1 MDRLKEE
8 LKSMPDPQAPR
19 FQQTLRRELLAA
31 MQPAPARGLKAAL
44 AATATAVVVLAGMLV
59 SFVISPDLP
68 RRINSVWLQDD
79 STSTRS
85 VAMVPAASPASATE
99 EEVQQAI
106 LRRFIEQGDGGARQ
120 DQDFL
125 ETWYSSQAR
134 PARVK
139 TVRNERFLAIR
150 QFELANGERV
160 AVLTD
165 LGTGAQSRTVDAQP
179 AVARGRTY

>member
-1 MDRLKEE
+1 MATR
-8 LKSMPDPQAPR
+8 P
-19 FQQTLRRELLAA
+19 
-31 MQPAPARGLKAAL
+31 
-44 AATATAVVVLAGMLV
+44 AAT
-59 SFVISPDLP
+59 D
-68 RRINSVWLQDD
+68 QDD
-79 STSTRS
+79 
-85 VAMVPAASPASATE
+85 
-99 EEVQQAI
+99 EVQRAI
-106 LRRFIEQGDGGARQ
+106 LRQFLEQSDGGVRR
-120 DQDFL
+120 DQAFL

>member
-1 MDRLKEE
+1 
-8 LKSMPDPQAPR
+8 MPDPQAPR

-31 MQPAPARGLKAAL
+31 AQPAAGRGLMAAL
-44 AATATAVVVLAGMLV
+44 ATTGAVAVILAGLLV

-68 RRINSVWLQDD
+68 RRINSAWLQDD
-79 STSTRS
+79 STLPPS
-85 VAMVPAASPASATE
+85 VAMVPAAAPAADTE
-99 EEVQQAI
+99 DEVQQAI
-106 LRRFIEQGDGGARQ
+106 LRRFIQQGDGAVRR

-165 LGTGAQSRTVDAQP
+165 LGNAQQVRTGTARP
-179 AVARGRTY
+179 AVAAGQTY